1 MDEKKTKSSYCF
13 SHDWCLHMMMQHV
26 LNMQTLTFNG
36 GWETTMILNICFDAM
51 NRTNCSMWSY
61 ERQIGFIDRF
71 LLGLFTERMFKQR
84 TCVSQAM
91 FCFLC
96 EKLGPYF
103 QRQNTHMRKII
114 FVESKVAMSLQRL
127 GIGNMLC
134 SVGEIYGVVES
145 SI

>member
-1 MDEKKTKSSYCF
+1 
-13 SHDWCLHMMMQHV
+13 MMVQHV

-36 GWETTMILNICFDAM
+36 EWEIAMILNICFDAM
-51 NRTNCSMWSY
+51 SWRDCSMWSY
-61 ERQIGFIDRF
+61 ENKIGFLDRF
-71 LLGLFTERMFKQR
+71 LLGSFIERIFKQR
-84 TCVSQAM
+84 TCVSHAM

-96 EKLGPYF
+96 EKLGLYL
-103 QRQNTHMRKII
+103 QRQNTHMREII

-134 SVGEIYGVVES
+134 SVGKICGVVEF